1 MMEVRRQYHTGKGI
15 LYMTNTGHTRQRSKV
30 QRVAHRGGSH
40 LAPENTMAAFRTA
53 LTLPIDAIECDVQMS
68 RDGHAIIFHDYT
80 VERLTDGEG
89 NILDLDFATLRSL
102 NAAAHF
108 REGWPQTQKIPT
120 LQEVLKFAKGRT
132 NVYIEIKSGKKDGI
146 YSRYPNIA
154 ETVVQEVRA
163 ANMLDK
169 VLIISFDWPLLMHVK
184 SLEPLLQT
192 GAIVSGSQW
201 QPEIDDTQDTEQATE
216 TLVSQLTLFQVD
228 WINLDKDLFSQTM
241 LAAVHQHH
249 LKLGLWTVNTL
260 EELQRFAGAGVDS
273 LTSDRPDLFAE
284 LQEP

>member
-1 MMEVRRQYHTGKGI
+1 
-15 LYMTNTGHTRQRSKV
+15 MTNPTNSAANGHQRPTL

-68 RDGHAIIFHDYT
+68 RDGRAIVFHDYT

-89 NILDLDFATLRSL
+89 SILDLDFTTLRSL

-132 NVYIEIKSGKKDGI
+132 FVYIEIKFGKRDGV
-146 YSRYPNIA
+146 YERYPDIA
-154 ETVVQEVRA
+154 ETVVQEIRA
-163 ANMLDK
+163 ANMLDR
-169 VLIISFDWPLLMHVK
+169 VLIISFDWPILMHIK

-192 GAIVSGSQW
+192 GAIVSRSQW
-201 QPEIDDTQDTEQATE
+201 KPETNDTQDMEQEAE
-216 TLVSQLTLFQVD
+216 TFVSQLAMLNVD
-228 WINLDKDLFSQTM
+228 WMNLDSELFSEQM
-241 LAAVHQHH
+241 LAAVHRHG

-260 EELQRFAGAGVDS
+260 AEMQRFADAGVDS

-284 LQEP
+284 LRER

>member
-1 MMEVRRQYHTGKGI
+1 MAHVDHPITISGRKH
-15 LYMTNTGHTRQRSKV
+15 HKV

-53 LTLPIDAIECDVQMS
+53 LTLSIDAIECDVQMS
-68 RDGHAIIFHDYT
+68 RDGHAIVFHDYS

-89 NILDLDFATLRSL
+89 NILDLDFDALRSL

-108 REGWPQTQKIPT
+108 RDGWPQTQQIPT
-120 LQEVLKFAKGRT
+120 LQEVLKFARGRT
-132 NVYIEIKSGKKDGI
+132 SLYIEIKFSKRDGL
-146 YSRYPNIA
+146 YGRYPNIA

-169 VLIISFDWPLLMHVK
+169 VLIISFDWPTLMHIT
-184 SLEPLLQT
+184 SLEPTLQT
-192 GAIVSGSQW
+192 GAIVSDSVW
-201 QPEIDDTQDTEQATE
+201 KPEASDAQDRTQAIE
-216 TLVSQLTLFQVD
+216 TLVSQIASLGVN
-228 WINLDKDLFSQTM
+228 WINLDSKLFSETI
-241 LAAVHQHH
+241 LATAHRHN

-260 EELQRFAGAGVDS
+260 EELQRFADVGVDS

-284 LQEP
+284 LQER